1 MATKR
6 VVDIVFLVDVTGSM
20 RPCIDGLKDSIDKFF
35 RHLTNEEENK
45 LAIRD
50 WRAKV
55 VGYRDVAY
63 DKDNWFDNNP
73 FVSTADEIHG
83 QLSALKARGGGD
95 EPESLL
101 DALLTIADMEET
113 THQETPDPFKW
124 RHRRDAARAVCVFT
138 DATYHPT
145 AQLEKYVGC
154 DYKDVARKIGEKRII
169 LELIT
174 PFDPEDRGVSHED
187 FENCYRQLGE
197 ADKAEYL
204 QLADLQGNPFAFD
217 DIPNHLDVFENF
229 IKQMAKT
236 LSATVEPIEL

>member
-6 VVDIVFLVDVTGSM
+6 VVDLVFLVDVTGSM

-35 RHLTNEEENK
+35 QHLTNEEENK

-55 VGYRDVAY
+55 VGYRDVSY
-63 DKDNWFDNNP
+63 DKDKWLDNNP
-73 FVSTADEIHG
+73 FVTSAEEIHQ
-83 QLSALKARGGGD
+83 QLDALKAKGGGD

-113 THQETPDPFKW
+113 SHQENPDPFKW

-145 AQLEKYVGC
+145 AQLEKYAGC
-154 DYKDVARKIGEKRII
+154 DYKDVGRKIGEKRII
-169 LELIT
+169 LELVT
-174 PFDPEDRGVSHED
+174 PFDPEDRNVPHED
-187 FENCYRQLGE
+187 FERCYADLGTT
-197 ADKAEYL
+197 DKAEYL
-204 QLADLQGNPFAFD
+204 PLADLQGNPFSFN
-217 DIPNHLDVFENF
+217 DIPDHMEVFENF